1 MVAWCLCIAAF
12 VPAAAKSWMER
23 LKRYNTGMPVKTTS
37 ISLSTQGNADIR
49 DITDQV
55 AKGILQSGLKDGT
68 ATIFCPSS
76 TSALTTIEYE
86 SGAVGDLRR
95 LFDEIVPSSRE
106 YAHNERWHDGNG
118 HSHVRAALLGPS
130 LTIPFVDGQ
139 LTLGTWQQ
147 IIYLDFDNRPRQRK
161 LILQLI
167 GE

>member
-1 MVAWCLCIAAF
+1 MTI
-12 VPAAAKSWMER
+12 
-23 LKRYNTGMPVKTTS
+23 KTFS

-55 AKGILQSGLKDGT
+55 IRHVLQSGLKDGA
-68 ATIFCPSS
+68 ATIFCPSA

-86 SGAVGDLRR
+86 SGALSDLRR
-95 LFDEIVPSSRE
+95 LFEEILPANRE

-118 HSHVRAALLGPS
+118 HSHVRAAILGPS

-147 IIYLDFDNRPRQRK
+147 VIYVDFDNRPRQRK
-161 LILQLI
+161 LVVQLI

>member
-1 MVAWCLCIAAF
+1 M
-12 VPAAAKSWMER
+12 
-23 LKRYNTGMPVKTTS
+23 TVKTIS

-49 DITDQV
+49 DITDQLANAV
-55 AKGILQSGLKDGT
+55 SKSGLTSGI
-68 ATIFCPSS
+68 ATVFCPSS
-76 TSALTTIEYE
+76 TSALTTIEFE
-86 SGAVGDLRR
+86 SGALSDLRR
-95 LFDEIVPSSRE
+95 LFDEIVPSNRE

-147 IIYLDFDNRPRQRK
+147 VIYVDFDNRPRQRK
-161 LILQLI
+161 LIVQLI

>member
-1 MVAWCLCIAAF
+1 MA
-12 VPAAAKSWMER
+12 
-23 LKRYNTGMPVKTTS
+23 VKTTS
-37 ISLSTQGNADIR
+37 ISMNTRGNADIH
-49 DITDQV
+49 DITNQV
-55 AKGILQSGLKDGT
+55 TNAVSKSGLTAGT

-86 SGAVGDLRR
+86 SGALSDLRR
-95 LFDEIVPSSRE
+95 LFDETIPADRQ

-139 LTLGTWQQ
+139 LILGTWQQ
-147 IIYLDFDNRPRQRK
+147 VIYVDFDVRPRQRE
-161 LILQLI
+161 LIVQLI

>member
-1 MVAWCLCIAAF
+1 
-12 VPAAAKSWMER
+12 
-23 LKRYNTGMPVKTTS
+23 MPVKTSS

-55 AKGILQSGLKDGT
+55 ARNVVQSGLRDGMV
-68 ATIFCPSS
+68 TIFCPSA

-86 SGAVGDLRR
+86 NGAVSDLRR
-95 LFDEIVPSSRE
+95 LFDEIIPQNRE

-147 IIYLDFDNRPRQRK
+147 IISVDFDNSPRQRK
-161 LILQLI
+161 LVLQLV